1 MAFYPEEF
9 VLTPRDSV
17 DQREVR
23 SGYTGP
29 KNNRGEPD
37 TTRTDEIGVMK
48 YPPNDVYNRYSGKW
62 RNGEFHGQGTLI
74 NANGDTY
81 TGEFIDG
88 EKNGRGVYKHSNG
101 IVREGYFENER
112 HVRGKLIRPDYTFQG
127 TFVNEKPRTGTCTYK
142 NGIVREGD
150 FENERHVRGKL
161 IHPDYT
167 FQGTFVNK
175 KPHTGTFTYKNG
187 MVREGEFEN
196 ERHVRGKLIHP
207 DYTFQG
213 TFVNEK
219 PHTGTFTYNNG
230 TVFTGT
236 CESETTRV
244 GTFRYPDGD
253 EFSGTFEDWKLNG
266 DDSKMIVNSMPNKF
280 IYEGQMRNGVRH
292 GHGTMHI
299 MSGPSMGEHYSARF
313 NMDQEVR
320 KSRVNI
326 PKQGG
331 TRHKR
336 TRCRR
341 KRLRM
346 SKRDR
351 KKC

>member
-17 DQREVR
+17 DQRKVR

-37 TTRTDEIGVMK
+37 TTGTDEIGVMK

-62 RNGEFHGQGTLI
+62 RNGVFHGQGTLI
-74 NANGDTY
+74 NDNGDTY

-101 IVREGYFENER
+101 M
-112 HVRGKLIRPDYTFQG
+112 
-127 TFVNEKPRTGTCTYK
+127 
-142 NGIVREGD
+142 VREGD

-167 FQGTFVNK
+167 FQGTFVNQ

-196 ERHVRGKLIHP
+196 ERHVRGKLIRP

-351 KKC
+351 KRC

>member
-17 DQREVR
+17 DQRKVR

-37 TTRTDEIGVMK
+37 TTGTDEIGVMK

-62 RNGEFHGQGTLI
+62 RNGVFHGQGTLI
-74 NANGDTY
+74 NDNGDTY

-101 IVREGYFENER
+101 M
-112 HVRGKLIRPDYTFQG
+112 
-127 TFVNEKPRTGTCTYK
+127 
-142 NGIVREGD
+142 VREGD

-161 IHPDYT
+161 I
-167 FQGTFVNK
+167 
-175 KPHTGTFTYKNG
+175 
-187 MVREGEFEN
+187 R
-196 ERHVRGKLIHP
+196 P